1 MTADDELLD
10 RELMLSRFRRLVAEL
25 LRGRV
30 RRTVFAKWEIEILI
44 DIENCQVDPKRR
56 IGTLRRYERAVT
68 RQLESGP
75 GPPMKLSE
83 FLQRK
88 RTRRPSSE

>member
-1 MTADDELLD
+1 MTADDELLN
-10 RELMLSRFRRLVAEL
+10 RELMLSRFRRLIAEL

-30 RRTVFAKWEIEILI
+30 SRTLFAKWEIELLI
-44 DIENCQVDPKRR
+44 DIEKCPIDPKRR

-75 GPPMKLSE
+75 GPPMLLSV
-83 FLQRK
+83 FLQRR